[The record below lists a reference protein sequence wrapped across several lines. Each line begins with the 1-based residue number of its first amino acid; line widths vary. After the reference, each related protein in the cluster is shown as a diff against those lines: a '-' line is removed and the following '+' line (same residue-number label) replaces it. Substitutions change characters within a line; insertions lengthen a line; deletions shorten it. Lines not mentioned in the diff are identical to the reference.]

1 MIRRQFPFSALLG
14 QEAMQTA
21 LLVNAVDPAIG
32 GVLVRGQKGTG
43 KSTAARALADLLPQ
57 ISSVEECPYHCPPDQ
72 PEAMHDGCR
81 ERHATGENLPF
92 HLEPT
97 PFVDLPLSASE
108 DRLVGTLHL
117 GKTLETG
124 QRHFEPGLLAS
135 ANRGIL
141 YVDEVNLLPDHL
153 VDLLLDVAASGI
165 NIFEREGLRVL
176 HPARFMLIGTM
187 NPEEG
192 ELRPQFLDRFG
203 LCVTVA
209 GLADKA
215 LRRTII
221 LRRLEFDRDPVA
233 FCADWQPAQQVLAE
247 QISKARQTLWQ
258 IALPDEII
266 EHAVTLASSAGAQGH
281 RADLALIRTA
291 RALAALFDRTAISLN
306 DLAEA
311 ARYVLPHRLGRETG
325 SLTEDPGDILD
336 RLLEQHLPFN
346 PGSKL
351 SPSVS
356 EEELFYLDESIEF
369 PGAAASGGALFA
381 HLKKKLKIAS
391 SKPRKAST

>member
-1 MIRRQFPFSALLG
+1 MTRKQFPFSALLG

-21 LLVNAVDPAIG
+21 LLVNAVDPGIG

-57 ISSVEECPYHCPPDQ
+57 IRTVAGCPYHCPPDQ
-72 PEAMHDGCR
+72 PDEMHDDCR
-81 ERHATGENLPF
+81 TRHAAGEDLLFNT
-92 HLEPT
+92 EAT
-97 PFVDLPLSASE
+97 PFIDLPLSAGE

-153 VDLLLDVAASGI
+153 VDLLLDVSASGT
-165 NIFEREGLRVL
+165 NIVEREGLRVV
-176 HPARFMLIGTM
+176 HPARFILIGTM

-203 LCVTVA
+203 LCVTVS
-209 GLADKA
+209 GMTDAD
-215 LRRTII
+215 LRRNIV
-221 LRRLEFDRDPVA
+221 LRRLAFDQDPDA
-233 FCADWQPAQQVLAE
+233 FCATWQDAE
-247 QISKARQTLWQ
+247 QALAVQIDKARQRLWQ
-258 IALPDEII
+258 VTIPDQVLDR
-266 EHAVTLASSAGAQGH
+266 AVALASAARVQGH
-281 RADLALIRTA
+281 RADLALVRTA
-291 RALAALFDRTAISLN
+291 RALAALLDRTSVSLH

-311 ARYVLPHRLGRETG
+311 ARYVLPHRLGRQAGAISEEG
-325 SLTEDPGDILD
+325 SNLIEE
-336 RLLEQHLPFN
+336 LLAEHLPFN
-346 PGSKL
+346 PKHEASA
-351 SPSVS
+351 PAV
-356 EEELFYLDESIEF
+356 EEDLFYLDDSIEF
-369 PGAAASGGALFA
+369 PGSAAAGGSLFA

-391 SKPRKAST
+391 SPPKKPST